1 MSGEKELK
9 PCFVPSC
16 AKHSEKR
23 VETFFDEGQYFVR
36 CLNCYSQGPESRKE
50 KEAVEGWNE
59 IHRATP
65 TGTEIVPEGTML
77 VIEKTAETIRG
88 LMAAFAKSSEG
99 IECRREIALHGEN
112 LGGIRALCEEILKA
126 HRATQKDKE
135 PT

>member
-16 AKHSEKR
+16 AKHSDKR

-36 CLNCYSQGPESRKE
+36 CLNCYSRGPESRKE

-65 TGTEIVPEGTML
+65 PGTEIVPEGTMAL
-77 VIEKTAETIRG
+77 LQNLEWEGHCREMDEEMCPCCAALKGSGRHSANCKLSAIIATHKDRTEK
-88 LMAAFAKSSEG
+88 
-99 IECRREIALHGEN
+99 GE
-112 LGGIRALCEEILKA
+112 R
-126 HRATQKDKE
+126 
-135 PT
+135 

>member
-1 MSGEKELK
+1 M
-9 PCFVPSC
+9 
-16 AKHSEKR
+16 
-23 VETFFDEGQYFVR
+23 EGW
-36 CLNCYSQGPESRKE
+36 
-50 KEAVEGWNE
+50 EAVNIIITYIIGCAAGFYAGWFWKSLDTLQKLE
-59 IHRATP
+59 AKKIRPQQADAIAIQSRATP
-65 TGTEIVPEGTML
+65 PGFERVPEGTML